1 AWDITSYSLEES
13 LELRWL
19 EDEQRLQLDEDTLT
33 FARLLI
39 AGTIEHIDEIDAL
52 INRHLEHWDFRR
64 LARVDLAVIRM
75 SAFALLYQKDIPE
88 TVTIN
93 EAVEISKD
101 FGSDDS
107 YRFVNGLLDG
117 IKQEKK
123 DA

>member
-1 AWDITSYSLEES
+1 MGSRRKARILAVQELYAWDITSYSLEES

-75 SAFALLYQKDIPE
+75 SAFALLYQRDIPE

-101 FGSDDS
+101 FG
-107 YRFVNGLLDG
+107 
-117 IKQEKK
+117 
-123 DA
+123 